1 MAACKFA
8 WRPGVLI
15 TADPVREKVLY
26 NFRCC
31 HELPPAPAG
40 AADPYFPRTPPP
52 PPCPSWLQRSLKGMV
67 GQSSGYIESLP
78 APVRTRID
86 YLKELD
92 GERAE
97 LFERYRWVL
106 RCR

>member
-1 MAACKFA
+1 
-8 WRPGVLI
+8 
-15 TADPVREKVLY
+15 
-26 NFRCC
+26 
-31 HELPPAPAG
+31 
-40 AADPYFPRTPPP
+40 
-52 PPCPSWLQRSLKGMV
+52 MV